1 MHLTI
6 KKGQLGQ
13 AKVVFEH
20 DGRKDY
26 DHAEADG
33 VEVFVYGY
41 PYHNI
46 NRAWISA
53 RQLNQYYLQ
62 NGLDFVT
69 DMEGSYAII
78 ILDKQK
84 GECLVIIDR
93 YGVYNLLY
101 TTHGEKLVISDNM
114 GELLAELPK
123 ASINR
128 RSLLEFL
135 NFGYVMG
142 TKTHIEG
149 VYQFKPAAVHTINS
163 SLHITENPYWHFVT
177 QEDGASS
184 RALTK
189 EELRTLFNQNV
200 LATLQLGEKISLPL
214 TGGMDSR
221 VTFSACFP
229 EKERLHCY
237 THGIE
242 GCLDIEIA
250 RKIAAL
256 VGVPHDVYAVNK
268 EWIKNIPQIAERH
281 AEALDGRINAILSAH
296 LENSLANEEN
306 KGEVFLTGIGGEM
319 LRWYYTH
326 EGFLGL
332 TTHEEVAATLCE
344 RVQRTASFDVYTD
357 YDSTE
362 IKQLLDSSM
371 LETIKDTTIKDP
383 CRLVE
388 YYYIHNTVFNFDSP
402 QVRMVGRHFKI
413 FNPYLNARIMESI
426 PFFDEEDKKNRGLH
440 KYMIS
445 RNNPQIA
452 SIPTSQDEVDR
463 IREEI
468 ARMRKAGFKQPLYKQ
483 AANKLTRE
491 LFGRE
496 IFRFRFPGPSL
507 PILRS
512 TDYPSWLPRYHKE
525 YVTGVL
531 NHDRMILKE
540 FFNKRELNSAVNLFL
555 RGEGRLCYFLTNIM
569 TLEIWLQKMSERT
582 RIEIR

>member
-6 KKGQLGQ
+6 KKGQIGQ

-20 DGRKDY
+20 DSRKDY

-41 PYHNI
+41 PYHNV

-53 RQLNQYYLQ
+53 LQLNHYYLQ
-62 NGLDFVT
+62 SGLDFVT

-84 GECLVIIDR
+84 EKCLVIIDR

-101 TTHGEKLVISDNM
+101 TTYGDNLVISDNT

-149 VYQFKPAAVHTINS
+149 VYQFKPAAVYTIS
-163 SLHITENPYWHFVT
+163 SDLHMTENPYWQYIT
-177 QEDGASS
+177 QGDEAPS

-189 EELRTLFNQNV
+189 EELRTLFNQNI

-221 VTFSACFP
+221 VTLSACLP
-229 EKERLHCY
+229 KKERLHCY

-250 RKIAAL
+250 RKIAAM

-281 AEALDGRINAILSAH
+281 AESLDGRINAILTAH
-296 LENSLANEEN
+296 LENSLANEMPR
-306 KGEVFLTGIGGEM
+306 GEVFFTGIGGEM

-326 EGFLGL
+326 AGFLGL
-332 TTHEEVAATLCE
+332 TTHEEVAAALRE
-344 RVQRTASFDVYTD
+344 RVQRSVSFDVYAD
-357 YDSTE
+357 YDSAE
-362 IKQLLDSSM
+362 IKQLLDASM
-371 LETIKDTTIKDP
+371 LETIKDTAIKDP

-402 QVRMVGRHFKI
+402 QVKMVGRHFKI

-426 PFFDEEDKKNRGLH
+426 PFFGDEDKRDRGLH
-440 KYMIS
+440 KYIVSKNSPRIS
-445 RNNPQIA
+445 NV
-452 SIPTSQDEVDR
+452 STSQEEV
-463 IREEI
+463 EKVK
-468 ARMRKAGFKQPLYKQ
+468 KAYSRQPLYKK

-496 IFRFRFPGPSL
+496 LFRLRSTRL
-507 PILRS
+507 SSAILRS

-531 NHDRMILKE
+531 DYDRMNLKGL
-540 FFNKRELNSAVNLFL
+540 FNKGQLNSVVNSFL
-555 RGEGRLCYFLTNIM
+555 SGEGSLCYFVTNIM
-569 TLEIWLQKMSERT
+569 TLEIWLRKMIERT
-582 RIEIR
+582 EIEIR

>member
-6 KKGQLGQ
+6 KREQIGQ

-26 DHAEADG
+26 DHAEG
-33 VEVFVYGY
+33 NGLEVFVYGY
-41 PYHNI
+41 PYHNV

-53 RQLNQYYLQ
+53 RQVSHYYLQ

-69 DMEGSYAII
+69 GMDGSYAIT

-84 GECLVIIDR
+84 GRCLVIIDR

-101 TTHGEKLVISDNM
+101 TTHGDNLVISDNM

-123 ASINR
+123 VSINR

-135 NFGYVMG
+135 NFGYILG
-142 TKTHIEG
+142 IKTHIEG
-149 VYQFKPAAVHTINS
+149 VYQFKPAAVHTIS
-163 SLHITENPYWHFVT
+163 SGLHITENSYWQFVT
-177 QEDGASS
+177 QEGGVPS
-184 RALTK
+184 RALTR
-189 EELRTLFNQNV
+189 EELRTLFNQNI

-214 TGGMDSR
+214 TGGLDSR
-221 VTFSACFP
+221 VTFSACLP

-250 RKIAAL
+250 RKIAAM
-256 VGVPHDVYAVNK
+256 VGIPHDVYTINK

-296 LENSLANEEN
+296 LDNSLTNEVN
-306 KGEVFLTGIGGEM
+306 RGEVFLTGIGGEM

-326 EGFLGL
+326 DGFLGL
-332 TTHEEVAATLCE
+332 TSHEEVAATLRE
-344 RVQRTASFDVYTD
+344 RIQRTASFDVYTD

-362 IKQLLDSSM
+362 VKQLLDSSM

-426 PFFDEEDKKNRGLH
+426 PFFNDEDKMNRGLH

-445 RNNPQIA
+445 KNSPQIA
-452 SIPTSQDEVDR
+452 SVPTSQEEVDG

-468 ARMRKAGFKQPLYKQ
+468 ARMRKAGFKHPLYKR

-496 IFRFRFPGPSL
+496 LFRLRSTRL
-507 PILRS
+507 SSPILRS

-531 NHDRMILKE
+531 NNDRMILKE
-540 FFNKRELNSAVNLFL
+540 FFNKGELNSAVNLFL
-555 RGEGRLCYFLTNIM
+555 SGEGKLCYFVTNIM
-569 TLEIWLQKMSERT
+569 TLEIWLRKMNERT
-582 RIEIR
+582 KIEIH